1 MKSKGGKKVNQ
12 YNEQEE
18 TNKRTSKVGILPS
31 FFLRFPNIKI
41 TVT

>member
-18 TNKRTSKVGILPS
+18 AKKRTSKVSILPS
-31 FFLRFPNIKI
+31 FLLDFQTLKSP
-41 TVT
+41 